1 MSYQNILF
9 IKYVTISN
17 AQYFKYLPLNVHF
30 AGTWKRMK
38 TQGSIW
44 GVWENHNKQ
53 QNKTQ
58 ICGLLQCQRAI
69 L

>member
-17 AQYFKYLPLNVHF
+17 AQYFKYLPLKVHF
-30 AGTWKRMK
+30 AGTWQRMK
-38 TQGSIW
+38 TQGRVW
-44 GVWENHNKQ
+44 GVWENHSKQ

-58 ICGLLQCQRAI
+58 ICGLLQCQCAI